1 MVIHLDLHQLAV
13 LDFALCKVIVF
24 SHVKVTDDGKIFHRD
39 CSGMEQVFDDIESM
53 LDFFAIDP
61 STCQWMMS

>member
-1 MVIHLDLHQLAV
+1 MVIHLDPNQLAV
-13 LDFALCKVIVF
+13 LDFAVGKLIVF
-24 SHVKVTDDGKIFHRD
+24 SNVFLQDDSRVLHRD

-61 STCQWMMS
+61 STAQWMWS

>member
-1 MVIHLDLHQLAV
+1 
-13 LDFALCKVIVF
+13 
-24 SHVKVTDDGKIFHRD
+24 
-39 CSGMEQVFDDIESM
+39 MEQVFDDIESM